1 MEFSCA
7 KCPGLLLR
15 SQGEKKKH
23 KTHHKNGQKAVKC
36 VKGAGVWHGNVG
48 GGQDEGMGDQ
58 EAGVGQLAGGGGHEA
73 RGGGQEAG
81 GGGQDAGGGGQ
92 DAGGGGQDAW
102 GGGQVAGGSYQE
114 AGEGGQEAGARF
126 CRGSKATATAELW
139 WWR

>member
-1 MEFSCA
+1 MLSVRDCFSEA
-7 KCPGLLLR
+7 RGRRKNI
-15 SQGEKKKH
+15 

-81 GGGQDAGGGGQ
+81 GGGQ
-92 DAGGGGQDAW
+92 
-102 GGGQVAGGSYQE
+102 
-114 AGEGGQEAGARF
+114 EAGAS
-126 CRGSKATATAELW
+126 GGGLIKQVSW
-139 WWR
+139 MGNDI